1 MFIGEQMGEYIHDHM
16 HWENGELVDDEPFTP
31 AFNPDEAPGGK
42 LPMMV
47 NEILKGRDEQE

>member
-47 NEILKGRDEQE
+47 NEILGYDE